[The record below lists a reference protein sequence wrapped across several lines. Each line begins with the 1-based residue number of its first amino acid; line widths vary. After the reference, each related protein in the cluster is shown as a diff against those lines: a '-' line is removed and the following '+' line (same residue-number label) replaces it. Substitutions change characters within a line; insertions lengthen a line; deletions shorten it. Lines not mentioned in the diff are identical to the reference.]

1 MSSVSPPAV
10 LILPAVLFPLRIEL
24 RFLVRI
30 PGTIG
35 TTRTCGTLCDKLLGL
50 AVVSILLNRAII
62 YEYILPVLWKLQ
74 LKYNER
80 PIFWYCACSH
90 HCDTEKERIIV
101 VAAITMNLQKSSNL
115 GFHSHFSLRRVIKFA
130 QYKIKTKTIEQLGC
144 N

>member
-35 TTRTCGTLCDKLLGL
+35 TTRTCGTLGDKLLGL

-62 YEYILPVLWKLQ
+62 DEYILPVLWKRQ
-74 LKYNER
+74 LKYSER

-90 HCDTEKERIIV
+90 CDTQKERTIYCCCCHHDEPAEIFESW
-101 VAAITMNLQKSSNL
+101 I
-115 GFHSHFSLRRVIKFA
+115 SLPFLTPTS
-130 QYKIKTKTIEQLGC
+130 YKICTIQ
-144 N
+144 NKNKNN